1 MGFRRRQL
9 HKRLQTGEEENFA
22 DDGFHQA
29 EEGTSR
35 REKKGLHA
43 RQRPRSIIDWVIPS
57 AAFFAL
63 SLVFVY
69 LCTRMLFREYLW

>member
-1 MGFRRRQL
+1 MSAGGGGDEQEREERVACSATPSL
-9 HKRLQTGEEENFA
+9 HHRLGGEGASKLA
-22 DDGFHQA
+22 DAGRLTQA
-29 EEGTSR
+29 CS
-35 REKKGLHA
+35 
-43 RQRPRSIIDWVIPS
+43 QIPS